1 MQHSSL
7 AVAFVAL
14 ALSVQFVALIGV
26 YLAYRTQAN
35 AAVVFLLS
43 MVLSGAWLVG
53 TFVAAAKGALRFD
66 TRPPTV
72 MVLMLLVL
80 AIAASIGFS
89 RFGKQLASGLSLAA
103 LIGFQSFRLPLEML
117 MHHAQEVGLMPPQ
130 MSYSGWNFDILTG
143 ITALVLAAILTQ
155 RRLPRWLLWA
165 WNCMGI
171 LLLANVLTIAVL
183 SMPTPLRRFHNE
195 PANTWIAQA
204 PYVWLPAVFVLAAIA
219 GHIVIARR
227 LQMER
232 MTADQM

>member
-1 MQHSSL
+1 
-7 AVAFVAL
+7 
-14 ALSVQFVALIGV
+14 
-26 YLAYRTQAN
+26 
-35 AAVVFLLS
+35 
-43 MVLSGAWLVG
+43 
-53 TFVAAAKGALRFD
+53 
-66 TRPPTV
+66 
-72 MVLMLLVL
+72 
-80 AIAASIGFS
+80 
-89 RFGKQLASGLSLAA
+89 
-103 LIGFQSFRLPLEML
+103 
-117 MHHAQEVGLMPPQ
+117 MPPQ